1 MTNARADDNSDTR
14 VTLDLLESIERD
26 GAQTQRRLALETG
39 VAVGLVNAYL
49 KRCVNKGFVKVSQAP
64 ARRFAYYLTPKGF
77 AEKSRLTVNY
87 LSASLGF
94 FRIART
100 DCTDLLETARR
111 RGFTRLA
118 LAGQSDLAEICIIC
132 SIDTKVRIVAVVDA
146 DSQVRRVAG
155 VPVVNSFEAIDT
167 KIDAVV
173 ITDLI
178 RPTRSLQVALRRFG
192 EDRVLVPRLLRLS
205 ADEIARAK

>member
-1 MTNARADDNSDTR
+1 MTDAGTDDNHDTR
-14 VTLDLLESIERD
+14 VTLALLESIERD
-26 GAQTQRRLALETG
+26 GAQTQRRLAQETG

-77 AEKSRLTVNY
+77 AEKSRLTASY
-87 LSASLGF
+87 LSSSLSF
-94 FRIART
+94 FRITRT
-100 DCTDLLETARR
+100 DCTDLLEAARLQ
-111 RGFTRLA
+111 GFTSLA

-132 SIDTKVRIVAVVDA
+132 SIDSKVKIVAVVDA
-146 DSQVRRVAG
+146 DSQVSRVAG
-155 VPVVNSFEAIDT
+155 VPVVHSFEAVDA

-178 RPTRSLQVALRRFG
+178 HPTRSLQTMLRRFG
-192 EDRVLVPRLLRLS
+192 DDRVLVPRLLRLS